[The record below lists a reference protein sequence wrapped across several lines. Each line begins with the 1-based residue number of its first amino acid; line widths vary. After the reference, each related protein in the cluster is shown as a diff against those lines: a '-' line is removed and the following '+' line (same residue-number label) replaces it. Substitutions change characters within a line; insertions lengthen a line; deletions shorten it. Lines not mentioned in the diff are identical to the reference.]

1 MIHPADSLSEA
12 STDRCGRK
20 GGSRSSRSRGQRTR
34 YSAQLDFE
42 GHGLGVLLAPLV
54 RRDAGRQLP
63 DSLQRLKR
71 KLEAS

>member
-12 STDRCGRK
+12 STDRCGRTFEPLE
-20 GGSRSSRSRGQRTR
+20 GGQRTR

-63 DSLQRLKR
+63 DSLQRLKQ